1 MKPTIWEN
9 IIVYFFH
16 VYKQL
21 SGHDFAN
28 MDDSRINE
36 LVDVKDVNYVL
47 LPQKLGEWMI
57 QFDPQNGWLK
67 RFNH

>member
-21 SGHDFAN
+21 SGRDFAN
-28 MDDSRINE
+28 MDVFFRINE
-36 LVDVKDVNYVL
+36 LVDVKTYSPEN
-47 LPQKLGEWMI
+47 
-57 QFDPQNGWLK
+57 
-67 RFNH
+67 